1 MIGTFNRYS
10 KHPIT
15 KFYNLGLELNS
26 ELIKNCPQLSV
37 SINTDDQGVFST
49 SLENEYALMA
59 IALEKEKDENGD
71 LKYNSSMIYEWLER
85 VRLMGIGQS
94 FNK

>member
-1 MIGTFNRYS
+1 M
-10 KHPIT
+10 
-15 KFYNLGLELNS
+15 ELNS